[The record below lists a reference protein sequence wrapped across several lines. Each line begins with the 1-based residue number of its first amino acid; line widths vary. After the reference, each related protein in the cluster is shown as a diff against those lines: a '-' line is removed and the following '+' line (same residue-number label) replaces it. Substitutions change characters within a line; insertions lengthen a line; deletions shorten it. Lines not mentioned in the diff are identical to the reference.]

1 MPHHS
6 NKLSR
11 FWQELKRRKVIKV
24 VAAYAATAYIIL
36 EASDIVLPRLGL
48 PDWTVTFL
56 IVLIIVGFPIT
67 VILSWIFDVTPEGIQ
82 KTEPED
88 AGQEGT
94 RGTTRR
100 RFKASD
106 GIIAVL
112 IVVVLI
118 LAYPRIFHNKNIENI
133 RSGGKISLAVLPFQ
147 NLTNDSAWN
156 VWQPGIQNNL
166 ITHLSNYSDEL
177 TVRQIESVNHLA
189 GSEGL
194 TNNVSI
200 TPVTGSRI
208 SRKLGAEV
216 FILGSIASDPQ
227 QIRIVARLIH
237 STSRE
242 VFRSFQI
249 EVPKEGALS
258 FQVIDEL
265 TDQVKDY
272 LLLSR
277 KQQEVPDL
285 QLPLISTNDP
295 EAYSYFVRG
304 KEAFAEQEFHQAI
317 QLFTEA
323 LSIDTSFTFATILL
337 SWSYLNIG
345 EYEKAK
351 EAQQVAYNR
360 KESLPAHLRT
370 KMMDLHAYIYG
381 GPEARIKYLKQL
393 PEYDDRDPFNYHDL
407 GSVYLRLENYHQAI
421 AQFNKAL
428 EIYREWGTRP
438 FWVYNYIY
446 PGYAYHQTGQYRKEK
461 RMYRK
466 AEKDFPDHPDL
477 LGRQA
482 IFYFKRGNPGRANKY
497 LEQYINI
504 SRYNSLPE
512 ANIEARIASV
522 YWEADLPDKAEKAY
536 RKVIAE
542 FGETPSRLNDLAW
555 FLIETDRAV
564 EEGLELIG
572 KALEMRPGSYTY
584 MDTKGWGLY
593 KLGRYE
599 EALQVLNAAW
609 DESPVFFQYLFQ
621 HIREVEQAMAPQETP

>member
-1 MPHHS
+1 MPHHP
-6 NKLSR
+6 NKISQ

-56 IVLIIVGFPIT
+56 IVLIIAGFPIT
-67 VILSWIFDVTPEGIQ
+67 VILSWIFDITPGGIQ

-88 AGQEGT
+88 AGQKESTGS
-94 RGTTRR
+94 RGR
-100 RFKASD
+100 RFKTSD
-106 GIIAVL
+106 GIIAAL
-112 IVVVLI
+112 IIAVVI
-118 LAYPRIFHNKNIENI
+118 LAYPRIFRKNNIEDI
-133 RSGGKISLAVLPFQ
+133 RSRGRISLAVLPFQ
-147 NLTNDSAWN
+147 NLTNDTTWD

-189 GSEGL
+189 ESEGL

-216 FILGSIASDPQ
+216 FILGTITSDPQ
-227 QIRIVARLIH
+227 HIRINARLIH

-249 EVPKEGALS
+249 EVARDSALS

-265 TDQVKDY
+265 TGQVKDY

-285 QLPLISTNDP
+285 QLPLISTNEP
-295 EAYSYFVRG
+295 EAYSYFVQG
-304 KEAFAEQEFHQAI
+304 KEAFAEQEYHQAI

-351 EAQQVAYNR
+351 QAHQVAYDR
-360 KESLPAHLRT
+360 RESLPAHLRT
-370 KMMDLHAYIYG
+370 KMMDQHAHIYG

-393 PEYDDRDPFNYHDL
+393 PEYDDRDPFNHWDL
-407 GSVYLRLENYHQAI
+407 GCVYLRLEDYHKAI

-428 EIYREWGTRP
+428 EIYREWGTKP
-438 FWVYNYIY
+438 FWVYDYIY

-477 LGRQA
+477 LRRQA
-482 IFYFKRGNPGRANKY
+482 IFHLHRGKPGRDNKY

-504 SRYNSLPE
+504 LRYNSVPE
-512 ANIEARIASV
+512 ADITARIASA
-522 YWEADLPDKAEKAY
+522 YWEADLPDKAENAY
-536 RKVIAE
+536 RKVISE
-542 FGETPSRLNDLAW
+542 FGETPSRLNDLAS
-555 FLIETDRAV
+555 FLIETEKGV

-572 KALEMRPGSYTY
+572 KALEMRPGDYTY
-584 MDTKGWGLY
+584 LDTRGWGLY

-599 EALQVLNAAW
+599 EALQVLNTAW
-609 DESPVFFQYLFQ
+609 DNSPIFSQYLNQ
-621 HIREVEQAMAPQETP
+621 HIREVEQALALQDKP